1 MVHRLLNKQF
11 TILVTLH
18 LCRSVPKVG
27 AAKFWEYYQAFGYSE
42 LTGID
47 LPGESDDQ
55 FFRPDGSMGVVDLA
69 VASFGQGFSITPIQM
84 LLPYQ
89 QLQTVVT

>member
-1 MVHRLLNKQF
+1 MQ
-11 TILVTLH
+11 IGA
-18 LCRSVPKVG
+18 KVG

-69 VASFGQGFSITPIQM
+69 VASFGQGFSITP
-84 LLPYQ
+84 YKN
-89 QLQTVVT
+89 